1 MNTGIF
7 GGTFNPI
14 HLAHLQ
20 IAREAQRRCRLD
32 RVLFLP
38 AADPPHKPVAGEVSF
53 ADRLAMVQAA
63 VAEDAGFVAS
73 DLENRRS
80 GKSYSVETLEIL
92 RREAPGEQLFFIIG
106 LDSFRDL
113 PHWKDYARL
122 FTLAHLVVISRPGI
136 EQDPRSLLP
145 VAIREQFCYDAAS
158 ENLCHRS
165 GNSVIFLTETRL
177 DISSTQIRE
186 RLHRGESIAHLVP
199 PAVADYISLHRLYR
213 PERRD

>member
-7 GGTFNPI
+7 GGTFNPV
-14 HLAHLQ
+14 HLGHLQ
-20 IAREAQRRCRLD
+20 IAREAMQRCGLD

-53 ADRLAMVQAA
+53 ADRLAMVRAA
-63 VAEDAGFVAS
+63 IAGEPGFAAS
-73 DLENRRS
+73 DLESRRS
-80 GKSYSVETLEIL
+80 GKSYSVRTLEIL
-92 RREAPGEQLFFIIG
+92 REQAPDEELYFIIG

-113 PHWKDYARL
+113 PLWKDYLRL
-122 FTLAHLVVISRPGI
+122 FHLAHLVVISRPGI
-136 EQDPRSLLP
+136 DQDPRSLLP
-145 VAIREQFCYDAAS
+145 VAIRNQFCYDAAS

-165 GNSVIFLTETRL
+165 GNSVIFLTEPRL

-199 PAVADYISLHRLYR
+199 PAVAAYISRHRLYR

>member
-1 MNTGIF
+1 MKSGIF

-20 IAREAQRRCRLD
+20 IAREAMQRCRLD

-38 AADPPHKPVAGEVSF
+38 AADPPHKPVVGEVSF

-63 VAEDAGFVAS
+63 ITGEPGFVAS

-80 GKSYSVETLEIL
+80 GKSYSVETLDIL
-92 RREAPGEQLFFIIG
+92 RREAPDEELFFIIG

-113 PHWKDYARL
+113 PSWRDYLRL
-122 FTLAHLVVISRPGI
+122 FSLAHLVVISRPGI

-145 VAIREQFCYDAAS
+145 VAIREEFCYDAAS

-177 DISSTQIRE
+177 DISSTQIRM
-186 RLHRGESIAHLVP
+186 RVRRGESISRLVP
-199 PAVADYISLHRLYR
+199 PAVADYIERHRLYR
-213 PERRD
+213 PE